1 MNPQTHRC
9 HSVGLG
15 VHPGGCAQI
24 STFRL
29 FLYSCVPS
37 TNRGLRR
44 ERKSE
49 MLSNATWSIKKN
61 KGCCIT
67 RNSKRLK
74 SHLNVCWR
82 TGYMY
87 HAVQINTPGDEENIN
102 MPKGYGRP

>member
-1 MNPQTHRC
+1 MR
-9 HSVGLG
+9 
-15 VHPGGCAQI
+15 AQHKQGAKK
-24 STFRL
+24 RKK
-29 FLYSCVPS
+29 
-37 TNRGLRR
+37 
-44 ERKSE
+44 ERDAFKCYLE
-49 MLSNATWSIKKN
+49 HAKKK